1 MWEIPLATAPAT
13 LYLGQALFEERPSA
27 GRIAGNFVRSLPQLI
42 WYQVVLRVMVLF
54 PPAWLWLF
62 AQRPYL
68 NEVILLERTPL
79 AQKTP
84 ANPSTGRR
92 CRTLH
97 AGRGGDL
104 FGRWMAA
111 VTVGAMLAASC
122 WGSMWL
128 GGGLLLNEWEPTNA
142 WFTHGFHLA
151 LWLVVGSVHR
161 RSLPRLSRPANP
173 SRGVG
178 SRAVDAGGRGAIEPG
193 DRLGNRDNV
202 GESSCGSNISASSPP
217 RQARRRFVRPSGR
230 GSPISRHRCIEAAV
244 RPDSPVTGPVR
255 RCPTSRTAGQ
265 RARGTQGMRVLLE
278 PFDAGPR
285 IVGFYQAA
293 DGAVV
298 EFIQAKDA

>member
-1 MWEIPLATAPAT
+1 MQLDNTRIAIRERTFVDVLDLALRVVRWCAGPLAIALAAGIVPTFLLNAYLLSGYEEPDFELGFPIWYMIDVALLMLWEIPLATAPAT

-111 VTVGAMLAASC
+111 VTVGALLAASC
-122 WGSMWL
+122 WGSMYL
-128 GGGLLLNEWEPTNA
+128 GGGFLLNEWEPGNG

-151 LWLVVGSVHR
+151 LWLVVGLFTVVRFLGYLDLRIR
-161 RSLPRLSRPANP
+161 REGWEVELLMRAEGARLSRAID
-173 SRGVG
+173 SG
-178 SRAVDAGGRGAIEPG
+178 AGE
-193 DRLGNRDNV
+193 
-202 GESSCGSNISASSPP
+202 
-217 RQARRRFVRPSGR
+217 
-230 GSPISRHRCIEAAV
+230 
-244 RPDSPVTGPVR
+244 
-255 RCPTSRTAGQ
+255 
-265 RARGTQGMRVLLE
+265 
-278 PFDAGPR
+278 
-285 IVGFYQAA
+285 
-293 DGAVV
+293 
-298 EFIQAKDA
+298 